1 VNTAPVKLARLIAH
15 VYWAIV
21 QILFILPFTDTPDRD
36 RRLVGW
42 SRKLLAILRVER
54 RVAGALPASGQGMLL
69 VANHVS
75 WLDIHSLH
83 ALLPARFISKA
94 EVRGWPL
101 IGRLAKSIGT
111 LFIIRERRS
120 DARRINQ
127 EMVAYLAAG
136 ECVAFFPEGTS
147 TDGRDLLPFYPSLFQ
162 PAVDAAVPI
171 QPVALRYFT
180 PTGATCDAAAYYG
193 DMSFGQSLMRIARL
207 EGLIVE
213 VRFLPVIDP
222 AGLDRRDL
230 ARRAEAAVRQGLGNR
245 S

>member
-1 VNTAPVKLARLIAH
+1 MPRLIRL
-15 VYWAIV
+15 IV
-21 QILFILPFTDTPDRD
+21 TVSLVLF
-36 RRLVGW
+36 
-42 SRKLLAILRVER
+42 
-54 RVAGALPASGQGMLL
+54 
-69 VANHVS
+69 
-75 WLDIHSLH
+75 
-83 ALLPARFISKA
+83 
-94 EVRGWPL
+94 
-101 IGRLAKSIGT
+101 
-111 LFIIRERRS
+111 
-120 DARRINQ
+120 
-127 EMVAYLAAG
+127 AAG
-136 ECVAFFPEGTS
+136 SVV
-147 TDGRDLLPFYPSLFQ
+147 GRDYFVDQKHPQADDRNPGTEDKPFKTIQ